1 MRIRVYIAII
11 LLLLLL
17 IVSQVCAL
25 GASRLSKEPTYKIW
39 AFNSINKAT
48 KVADRQWTRLS
59 VWPWVGTLTFP
70 ASPETPHQRLQSAI
84 CVEKMLGHTIRM
96 TLRFSLSSLHF
107 SLAAAAFQMSVFR
120 PAPVGRS
127 VGKLLWKTLAN
138 TIRLS
143 KSKKVYHIL
152 FALSTKIAK
161 KCSSICFSIHF
172 GGKNSV
178 PPLFGVPAPAD
189 KQPYI
194 RWKFPQVQGCFVDN
208 LFLFFI
214 LAADQ
219 AIPQGITMQN

>member
-1 MRIRVYIAII
+1 MFTGRANAAWFKKVERVRVYIAI
-11 LLLLLL
+11 LLLLLFIDRFTSL
-17 IVSQVCAL
+17 RSWLRNFMVV
-25 GASRLSKEPTYKIW
+25 KEPTYKIW
-39 AFNSINKAT
+39 AFNSINKTT

-59 VWPWVGTLTFP
+59 VWPWVGALTFP
-70 ASPETPHQRLQSAI
+70 ASPE
-84 CVEKMLGHTIRM
+84 
-96 TLRFSLSSLHF
+96 
-107 SLAAAAFQMSVFR
+107 MSVFR

-194 RWKFPQVQGCFVDN
+194 RWKFQQVPGCFVDN
-208 LFLFFI
+208 LFLFSI
-214 LAADQ
+214 PAADQ
-219 AIPQGITMQN
+219 AIPQGIAMQNQHGFNEIILFYI